1 MTRCIYKQVIY
12 YKLFIQYT
20 CQSYYSGGSQSQI
33 INFSFFVV
41 VNIMLVMA
49 VMKANH
55 NSPGRGRWS
64 GPITNNTIL
73 IYQIN
78 IVHIDIICKGMHFE
92 HSEFILK
99 SFWVLDSNQIIRL
112 LLMLQIYPL
121 ILRRYNCPGAV
132 NSLDMSP

>member
-1 MTRCIYKQVIY
+1 
-12 YKLFIQYT
+12 
-20 CQSYYSGGSQSQI
+20 
-33 INFSFFVV
+33 
-41 VNIMLVMA
+41 MLVMA

-99 SFWVLDSNQIIRL
+99 SFWVLDSN
-112 LLMLQIYPL
+112 
-121 ILRRYNCPGAV
+121 
-132 NSLDMSP
+132 